1 MRAKRSRLPP
11 LTAVRAFEAAARHLS
26 FKDAATEL
34 CVSQSAVSHQ
44 IKLLE
49 EFLGLR
55 LFLRK
60 PRAVTLTPEGMIYYP
75 ALSAALD
82 NIAEATKT
90 IKSGASM
97 RKLKLH
103 VYSTFTIR
111 WLLPRLHDFYVSFPE
126 IEVQLYTAQ
135 DDIDFLTSDL
145 HASIMITNAP
155 QKDVH
160 YEPLF
165 KPDLFPVCSPNYYE
179 NHREQLSSGD
189 LSKLTILNVFLS
201 PDDWPTWLEANGY
214 SDIDPSSGL
223 QFESYEVALASAA
236 QGMGIAM
243 GQQPYLEGD
252 LINGNLIEVFPAG
265 RVSNPKMWYLACRKG
280 DEAHERI
287 ACFSSWL
294 KTQIDADAPVLSSKM
309 LAQA

>member
-44 IKLLE
+44 IRSLE

-55 LFLRK
+55 LFQRK
-60 PRAVTLTPEGMIYYP
+60 PRSLELTPKGMIYYP
-75 ALSAALD
+75 TLSAALD
-82 NIAEATKT
+82 NIAEVTTA
-90 IKSGASM
+90 IRSEAGM

-111 WLLPRLHDFYVSFPE
+111 WLLPRLHDFYASYPD

-135 DDIDFLTSDL
+135 NDINFLTSEL
-145 HASIMITNAP
+145 HASIMIT
-155 QKDVH
+155 DDLDIHVH

-165 KPDLFPVCSPNYYE
+165 KPELFPVCSPNYYDT
-179 NHREQLSSGD
+179 HREQLSNCG
-189 LSKLTILNVFLS
+189 LLKLDILNVFLS
-201 PDDWPTWLEANGY
+201 PDDWPTWLDSNGY

-236 QGMGIAM
+236 QGMGVAM
-243 GQQPYLEGD
+243 GQQPYLEDD
-252 LINGNLIEVFPAG
+252 LVKGSLVELFPERRIA
-265 RVSNPKMWYLACRKG
+265 NPKMWYLACRKG

-294 KTQIDADAPVLSSKM
+294 KTQIDADAALMSPKM
-309 LAQA
+309 AT